1 MSRAHRSWPQRA
13 LIGFMSLLVVL
24 CLASAAGLAYV
35 ERQVSDVPRLSF
47 GGVLDEQE
55 TSAEPQNILLVGVDD
70 GSGLAAG
77 DPVLRGRSR
86 SLNTDTIMVLRVDPS
101 SERAALL
108 SFPRDLWVP
117 IAGSSQKGKIN
128 SAMALGGPQRLV
140 QTIQQ
145 NFEIA
150 IHHFVMIDLVGFRNL
165 VSAVDGVP
173 MYFPWAA
180 RDRESGFVQDET
192 GCITLE
198 PDQALAYARSRFF
211 EVYDEARRRYEFDPA
226 SDLGRINRQQ
236 DFIRAAL
243 KRAIAK
249 GVRNPFTMNQ
259 LITVG
264 QQSVTFD
271 EYLTAQDIVDL
282 GVQFRDFDPEELDLY
297 TLPVRGGNVGAAS
310 VVFLDERAAQPIFDV
325 FRGVDSETDIIPSV
339 RVEVRNGSGT
349 SGQGRTVLNDLEL
362 RGFVAVRSTDAR
374 TFDFPGT
381 VVLYRSGEHL
391 AAASVARFVDGEPTF
406 EVDDS
411 LPDDVTVAMVTGADF
426 TAIRSEPRPMEDFQS
441 FIDAAATSTTSED
454 PTALPED
461 TTTTSANPFVPEAPP
476 GVTC

>member
-1 MSRAHRSWPQRA
+1 MSRPHRSWPQRA
-13 LIGFMSLLVVL
+13 LIAFMSLLVVVSL
-24 CLASAAGLAYV
+24 TAAAGLAYV

-55 TSAEPQNILLVGVDD
+55 TSAEPQNILIVGVDD

-77 DPVLRGRSR
+77 DPVLKGRDQ

-117 IAGSSQKGKIN
+117 IAGTTRKGKIN

-145 NFEIA
+145 NFEIE
-150 IHHFVMIDLVGFRNL
+150 IHHFVMVDLAGFRNL

-180 RDRESGFVQDET
+180 RDRESGFLQDET
-192 GCITLE
+192 GCVTLDAE
-198 PDQALAYARSRFF
+198 QALAYARSRYF
-211 EVYDEARRRYEFDPA
+211 EKYDEERKRYEFDPA
-226 SDLGRINRQQ
+226 SDLGRIDRQQ
-236 DFIRAAL
+236 DFIQAAL
-243 KRAIAK
+243 KRAVAK

-271 EYLTAQDIVDL
+271 EYLTTQDIVDL
-282 GVQFRDFDPEELDLY
+282 GTQFRDFDPEQLDLY
-297 TLPVRGGNVGAAS
+297 TPPVRTGNVGAAS
-310 VVFLDERAAQPIFDV
+310 VVFLDERAAQPIFDI
-325 FRGVDSETDIIPSV
+325 FRGVDTEVDVIPTV
-339 RVEVRNGSGT
+339 RVEVRNGSGQ
-349 SGQGRTVLNDLEL
+349 SGQGRTVLDDLAD

-374 TFDFPGT
+374 TFDFDET
-381 VVLYRSGEHL
+381 VVLYRAGDEV
-391 AAASVARFVDGEPTF
+391 AAANVARFLDEDPRFQVDET
-406 EVDDS
+406 
-411 LPDDVTVAMVTGADF
+411 LPEDVTVAVVTGRDF
-426 TAIRSEPRPMEDFQS
+426 TAVRAEPRPIEDFQS
-441 FIDAAATSTTSED
+441 FLDGAGAVPGAEV
-454 PTALPED
+454 PVED
-461 TTTTSANPFVPEAPP
+461 TTTTTANPFVPEAPP